1 MPIDDRRAERV
12 QGGEID
18 RARREFNLIA
28 PVYDI
33 MLGRS
38 MTCLYRL
45 AVDALLETHPFSP
58 MAAALDVGTGTGLL
72 AGVLAERGFE
82 VTGINVSEGM
92 LGVARRRRGGLAAF
106 RLAPAHSASAQPG
119 APYDL
124 VCSAMLLHGF
134 PRDYRRLVLKD
145 MCRASR
151 RLVMIVDY
159 LPHRSL
165 FTSVAERL
173 EGSHYQGFLRE
184 FADDLAASFESVSVR
199 PVSPTC
205 GLYICDGTRNREG
218 GM

>member
-1 MPIDDRRAERV
+1 MPIDDQRDERF
-12 QGGEID
+12 QGSEIS

-28 PVYDI
+28 PVYDMI
-33 MLGRS
+33 LGRS
-38 MTCLYRL
+38 MTRLYRL

-82 VTGINVSEGM
+82 VTGIDVSEGM
-92 LGVARRRRGGLAAF
+92 LRAARRRRGGLAAF
-106 RLAPAHSASAQPG
+106 RVAPAHSASAQPG

-134 PRDYRRLVLKD
+134 PRDYRQLVLKD

-159 LPHRSL
+159 VPHRSP
-165 FTSVAERL
+165 FTSVVERL
-173 EGSHYQGFLRE
+173 EGSHYPGFLRE
-184 FADDLAASFESVSVR
+184 FADDLAASFESMSVR
-199 PVSPTC
+199 PLSPTC
-205 GLYICDGTRNREG
+205 GVYICDGTRNRQG
-218 GM
+218 GI